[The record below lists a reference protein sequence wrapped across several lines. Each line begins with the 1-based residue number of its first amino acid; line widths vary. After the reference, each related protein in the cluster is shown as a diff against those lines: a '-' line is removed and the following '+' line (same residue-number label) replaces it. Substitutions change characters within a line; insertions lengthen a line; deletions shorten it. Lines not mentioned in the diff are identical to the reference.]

1 MIEVR
6 QLTKRFGHKTVL
18 AGLDLHAPPG
28 SLVALLGQNG
38 SGKTTLLRIL
48 SGLLKPGSGQ
58 VLLQGTPLNE
68 TSQSERQNWGVVLH
82 QPLLY
87 EHLSA
92 TENLRFYADLYGLSQ
107 ANQRIAVL
115 LEQVGLERAA
125 NSLVRTYSRGM
136 KQRLALARALLPKP
150 QLLLLDEPYSGLDQ
164 ESSLALNQLL
174 QEELALGHTVL
185 MTTHELGYA
194 LQVATRFDLLAR
206 GRIAASQP
214 ANQLS
219 LDGLQA
225 WYQQTLESLQANKGG
240 AA

>member
-1 MIEVR
+1 MLQAPANEISH
-6 QLTKRFGHKTVL
+6 LTPTW
-18 AGLDLHAPPG
+18 AILHTP
-28 SLVALLGQNG
+28 ALRN
-38 SGKTTLLRIL
+38 
-48 SGLLKPGSGQ
+48 
-58 VLLQGTPLNE
+58 
-68 TSQSERQNWGVVLH
+68 
-82 QPLLY
+82 
-87 EHLSA
+87 LSA
-92 TENLRFYADLYGLSQ
+92 TENLRFYPTDATQ
-107 ANQRIAVL
+107 QTTIAAL

-125 NSLVRTYSRGM
+125 GSLVRTYSRGM

-214 ANQLS
+214 ANQLR

-225 WYQQTLESLQANKGG
+225 WYQQTLGSLQANKGG

>member
-18 AGLDLHAPPG
+18 SDLDLHAPPG

-206 GRIAASQP
+206 GRIAASQL
-214 ANQLS
+214 ANQFS
-219 LDGLQA
+219 LDSLQA
-225 WYQQTLESLQANKGG
+225 WYQQTLESLQTNKGG